1 MKYAVVDMGSNSMRL
16 SVYDA
21 HENGDFD
28 LIFSEK
34 KMAGLAN
41 YIEYGA
47 LSRKGIEVACEI
59 LRGFQWIL
67 RHFNISDMH
76 VFATAS
82 LRNIKNTDEA
92 SEDIYDKTDIKVD
105 VLSGKEE
112 AELGYYGA
120 ITKCDEN
127 LGAMFDIGGGSTEV
141 TSIKIGKIQHAQSVG
156 IGSLNLFNL
165 FVSKIWPDKSEIKQI
180 RECIDSELESIDFP
194 DEKSECIGGIGG
206 TARAALKISNF
217 YFDRPETNRFIYLDE
232 LKEIS
237 SILTARRGSARKLIL
252 KNCPDRIHT
261 ILPGIII
268 MDELCRRMC
277 SDKIFISKYGVREG
291 YLCRRLMKHLI

>member
-21 HENGDFD
+21 HENGEFE

-41 YIEYGA
+41 YIEFGS

-59 LRGFQWIL
+59 LQSFQWIL
-67 RHFNISDMH
+67 RHFSINDMH

-82 LRNIKNTDEA
+82 LRNIKNTNEA
-92 SEDIYDKTDIKVD
+92 VEDIFARTDIRVD
-105 VLSGKEE
+105 VLSGEEE

-120 ITKCDEN
+120 LTNCSEEI
-127 LGAMFDIGGGSTEV
+127 GAMFDIGGGSTEV
-141 TSIKIGKIQHAQSVG
+141 TSIKDKEIQLAESVG
-156 IGSLNLFNL
+156 IGSLNLFNK
-165 FVSKIWPDKSEIKQI
+165 FVSKLWPDKAEMKQI
-180 RECIDSELESIDFP
+180 REYTASALDTINLP
-194 DEKSECIGGIGG
+194 QEKSACVGGIGG

-217 YFDRPETNRFIYLDE
+217 YFDRPEANRFIYLDE

-237 SILTARRGSARKLIL
+237 GVLTARKGSARKLIL
-252 KNCPDRIHT
+252 KNCPDRVHT

-268 MDELCRRMC
+268 MTTLCRRIC
-277 SDKIFISKYGVREG
+277 SEKIFVSKYGVREG
-291 YLCRRLMKHLI
+291 YLCRRLLNHST

>member
-141 TSIKIGKIQHAQSVG
+141 TSIKIGKTQHAQSVG
-156 IGSLNLFNL
+156 IGALNLFNR
-165 FVSKIWPDKSEIKQI
+165 FVS
-180 RECIDSELESIDFP
+180 
-194 DEKSECIGGIGG
+194 
-206 TARAALKISNF
+206 
-217 YFDRPETNRFIYLDE
+217 
-232 LKEIS
+232 
-237 SILTARRGSARKLIL
+237 
-252 KNCPDRIHT
+252 
-261 ILPGIII
+261 
-268 MDELCRRMC
+268 
-277 SDKIFISKYGVREG
+277 
-291 YLCRRLMKHLI
+291 